1 MDNSQILYQLYL
13 QQLAQNEQGNSIDK
27 LKSYSSK
34 LNNFGN
40 NLSTVGNTIKDNVD
54 SEVAKKLGSSIS
66 KIGGNLSN
74 GASSLSN
81 TLNAPQ
87 NYYKGFANRTLGTGL
102 QNVGKALAGQTGAIG
117 TIGNVLSNTGATMAG
132 TTAAGTGAATA
143 GTAATTG
150 TTAAGTAAGTTAAT
164 GAATTGAATGAA
176 AGSGAAA
183 GGSAASGAAMSNPV
197 TALIALGVM
206 AAMGANRKR
215 AKKSGQALMQATNQ
229 MAEAGNQESEQR
241 LAATQQSTQALQ
253 DMANQSLMNGVMTGG
268 AANIQNPD
276 GSIDTFPTTKSAF
289 SNSLKNVGW
298 DDKTINSALNGLNLG
313 NKEMSDYINA
323 YNQTAADG
331 QQIII
336 PKTQEEI
343 EKARMLADG
352 TNPQQQGNVQTTE
365 QVKQGLLDKFI
376 NGITDFSR
384 GYQENRNTAFSPE
397 NLKAD
402 KFADTRTIPNETLVN
417 YQNNLR
423 NQGVDEN
430 IVNAVAQ
437 GKNSG
442 NKDIANWI
450 NNNQEAYQ
458 PQTET
463 VYKDKSKM
471 GRLGEAVGTI
481 SRIAHNP
488 ATQAIVAGGLS
499 TALTGNP
506 LYGAGMAYKFGNQRQ
521 MSNIYQDVLAKNG
534 VDVDTGLFGNI
545 TSSDM
550 NALMTPKYKEALNN
564 IALAKLQET
573 QNYHD
578 LMMKYYN
585 DKLEETKKN
594 NAEKIAVANKN
605 ANARQTS
612 ANASVVRANKTGTGK
627 GKTVKPQDNPEWN
640 NDLAGFT
647 QIVTNPR
654 YANKAG
660 EAKARFIKKYGV
672 DPMKYVKL

>member
-1 MDNSQILYQLYL
+1 MDNNQVLYQLLL
-13 QQLAQNEQGNSIDK
+13 QQLAQKNEQDKSIDK

-54 SEVAKKLGSSIS
+54 SEVAKKLGSSMS

-102 QNVGKALAGQTGAIG
+102 QNVGQALAGQSGAIG

-150 TTAAGTAAGTTAAT
+150 ATAAGTT
-164 GAATTGAATGAA
+164 AATGAA

-206 AAMGANRKR
+206 AAMGTNRKR

-276 GSIDTFPTTKSAF
+276 GTVDTFPTTKSAF

-331 QQIII
+331 QQITI

-352 TNPQQQGNVQTTE
+352 INPQQQGNVQTTE

-384 GYQENRNTAFSPE
+384 GYQENRNTAFNPN
-397 NLKAD
+397 NLAQKQFQETVT
-402 KFADTRTIPNETLVN
+402 KPNQTLVD
-417 YQNNLR
+417 YQQSLLNKGYDN
-423 NQGVDEN
+423 N

-442 NKDIANWI
+442 NKEIADWI
-450 NNNQEAYQ
+450 NNNPDAFQ
-458 PQTET
+458 PQSET
-463 VYKDKSKM
+463 KYYDKSKM
-471 GRLGEAVGTI
+471 GRFGEAVGTI
-481 SRIAHNP
+481 SRIAQNP

-612 ANASVVRANKTGTGK
+612 ANASVVRANKAGTGK
-627 GKTVKPQDNPEWN
+627 GKTVKPQDNPDWN
-640 NDLAGFT
+640 RDLADYT
-647 QIVTNPR
+647 ARLTNPK
-654 YANKAG
+654 YAAQKQKMKAI
-660 EAKARFIKKYGV
+660 FIQKHGV
-672 DPMKYVKL
+672 DPDKYIKL

>member
-54 SEVAKKLGSSIS
+54 SEVAKKLGSSMS

-150 TTAAGTAAGTTAAT
+150 ATAAGTTAAT

-352 TNPQQQGNVQTTE
+352 INPQQQGNVQTTE

-423 NQGVDEN
+423 NQGIDEN

-471 GRLGEAVGTI
+471 GRFGEAVGTI

-550 NALMTPKYKEALNN
+550 NALMMPQYKQTANEILKARLD
-564 IALAKLQET
+564 ET
-573 QNYHD
+573 ARYHD

-585 DKLEETKKN
+585 DKLNETHDN
-594 NAEKIAVANKN
+594 NVANQDIKRIN

-612 ANASVVRANKTGTGK
+612 ANASVIRANKTGNGK
-627 GKTVKPQDNPEWN
+627 GSRANANKPQNHKDWAS
-640 NDLAGFT
+640 DLAGFT
-647 QIVTNPR
+647 TIMSNPKYIDKLDIAR
-654 YANKAG
+654 S
-660 EAKARFIKKYGV
+660 RFIGKYGV
-672 DPMKYVKL
+672 DPMKYVK

>member
-1 MDNSQILYQLYL
+1 MDNNQILYQLYL

-54 SEVAKKLGSSIS
+54 SEVAKKLGSSMS

-150 TTAAGTAAGTTAAT
+150 ATAAGTTAAT

-352 TNPQQQGNVQTTE
+352 INPQQQGNVQTTE

-384 GYQENRNTAFSPE
+384 GYQENRNNGFSPE
-397 NLKAD
+397 NLTNN
-402 KFADTRTIPNETLVN
+402 KFAVTTEKENPAIAN
-417 YQNNLR
+417 YQQTLR
-423 NQGVDEN
+423 GKGYNDNV
-430 IVNAVAQ
+430 INAVAE

-442 NKDIANWI
+442 NKEIADWI
-450 NNNQEAYQ
+450 SNNQSAYK
-458 PQTET
+458 PITET
-463 VYKDKSKM
+463 KYYDKSKM
-471 GRLGEAVGTI
+471 GRFGEAVGTVG
-481 SRIAHNP
+481 RIVQNP

-506 LYGAGMAYKFGNQRQ
+506 LYGLGMAYKFGNGRA
-521 MSNIYQDVLAKNG
+521 MSDIYKNELAKQG
-534 VDVDTGLFGNI
+534 VEVNPGMFGSL
-545 TSSDM
+545 SSTDM
-550 NALMTPKYKEALNN
+550 NALMMPQYKQTANEILEARLD
-564 IALAKLQET
+564 ET
-573 QNYHD
+573 ARYHD

-585 DKLEETKKN
+585 DKLNETHDN
-594 NAEKIAVANKN
+594 NVANQDIKRIN

-612 ANASVVRANKTGTGK
+612 ANASVIRANKTGNGK
-627 GKTVKPQDNPEWN
+627 GSRANANKPQNHKDWAS
-640 NDLAGFT
+640 DLAGFT
-647 QIVTNPR
+647 TIMSNPKYIDKLDIAR
-654 YANKAG
+654 S
-660 EAKARFIKKYGV
+660 RFIGKYGV
-672 DPMKYVKL
+672 DPMKYVK

>member
-54 SEVAKKLGSSIS
+54 SEVAKKLGSSMS

-150 TTAAGTAAGTTAAT
+150 ATAAGTTAAT

-352 TNPQQQGNVQTTE
+352 INPQQQGNVQTTE

-384 GYQENRNTAFSPE
+384 GYQENRNNGFSPE
-397 NLKAD
+397 NLTNN
-402 KFADTRTIPNETLVN
+402 KFAVTTEKENPAIAN
-417 YQNNLR
+417 YQQTLR
-423 NQGVDEN
+423 GKGYNDNV
-430 IVNAVAQ
+430 INAVAE

-442 NKDIANWI
+442 NKEIADWI
-450 NNNQEAYQ
+450 SNNQSAYK
-458 PQTET
+458 PITET
-463 VYKDKSKM
+463 KYYDKSKM
-471 GRLGEAVGTI
+471 GRFGEAVGTI

-550 NALMTPKYKEALNN
+550 NALMMPQYKQTANEILKARLD
-564 IALAKLQET
+564 ET
-573 QNYHD
+573 ARYHD

-585 DKLEETKKN
+585 DKLNETHDN
-594 NAEKIAVANKN
+594 NVANQDIKRIN

-612 ANASVVRANKTGTGK
+612 ANASVIRANKTGNGK
-627 GKTVKPQDNPEWN
+627 GSRANANKPQNHKDWAS
-640 NDLAGFT
+640 DLAGFT
-647 QIVTNPR
+647 TIMSNPKYIDKLDIAR
-654 YANKAG
+654 S
-660 EAKARFIKKYGV
+660 RFIGKYGV
-672 DPMKYVKL
+672 DPMKYVK

>member
-54 SEVAKKLGSSIS
+54 SEVAKKLGSSMS

-150 TTAAGTAAGTTAAT
+150 ATAAGTTAAT

-352 TNPQQQGNVQTTE
+352 INPQQQGNVQTTE

-384 GYQENRNTAFSPE
+384 GYQENRNNGFSPE
-397 NLKAD
+397 NLTNN
-402 KFADTRTIPNETLVN
+402 KFAVTTEKENPAIAN
-417 YQNNLR
+417 YQQTLR
-423 NQGVDEN
+423 GKGYNDNV
-430 IVNAVAQ
+430 INAVAE

-442 NKDIANWI
+442 NKEIADWI
-450 NNNQEAYQ
+450 SNNQSAYK
-458 PQTET
+458 PITET
-463 VYKDKSKM
+463 KYYDKSKM
-471 GRLGEAVGTI
+471 GRFGEAVGTVG
-481 SRIAHNP
+481 RIVQNP

-506 LYGAGMAYKFGNQRQ
+506 LYGLGMAYKFGNGRA
-521 MSNIYQDVLAKNG
+521 MSDIYKNELAKQG
-534 VDVDTGLFGNI
+534 VEVNPGMFGSL
-545 TSSDM
+545 SSTDM
-550 NALMTPKYKEALNN
+550 NALMMPQYKQTANEILEARLD
-564 IALAKLQET
+564 ET
-573 QNYHD
+573 ARYHD

-585 DKLEETKKN
+585 DKLNETHDN
-594 NAEKIAVANKN
+594 NVANQDIKRIN

-612 ANASVVRANKTGTGK
+612 ANASVIRANKTGNGK
-627 GKTVKPQDNPEWN
+627 GSRANANKPQNHKDWAS
-640 NDLAGFT
+640 DLAGFT
-647 QIVTNPR
+647 TIMSNPKYIDKLDIAR
-654 YANKAG
+654 S
-660 EAKARFIKKYGV
+660 RFIGKYGV
-672 DPMKYVKL
+672 DPMKYVK

>member
-13 QQLAQNEQGNSIDK
+13 QQLAQNEQGNPIDK

-54 SEVAKKLGSSIS
+54 SEVAKKLGSSMS

-74 GASSLSN
+74 GASSLTK

-87 NYYKGFANRTLGTGL
+87 NYYKGFANRTIGTGL

-150 TTAAGTAAGTTAAT
+150 ATAAGTAAGTTAAT

-331 QQIII
+331 QQITI

-352 TNPQQQGNVQTTE
+352 INPQQQGNVQTTE

-384 GYQENRNTAFSPE
+384 GYQENRNTAFNPN
-397 NLKAD
+397 NLAQKQFQETVT
-402 KFADTRTIPNETLVN
+402 KPNQTLVD
-417 YQNNLR
+417 YQQSLLNKGYDN
-423 NQGVDEN
+423 N

-442 NKDIANWI
+442 NKEIADWI
-450 NNNQEAYQ
+450 NNNPDAFQ
-458 PQTET
+458 PQSET
-463 VYKDKSKM
+463 KYYDKSKM
-471 GRLGEAVGTI
+471 GRFGEAVGTI
-481 SRIAHNP
+481 SRIAQNP

-605 ANARQTS
+605 ADARQTS
-612 ANASVVRANKTGTGK
+612 ANASVVRANKAGTGK